1 MMETIQVQF
10 YAGVISSLIFSISNI
25 FMIRKAYKTNDLKSY
40 SPGHLALSNLGNL
53 IHWIYISSL
62 PFGPIWFL
70 HAYYTIVTALMLY
83 WYFRYKDNGVV
94 ASIIR
99 PIKVILSPIAICIC
113 GCLNEIWDQLSNSEA
128 TNSKYIEI
136 QSPTPSQAP
145 NNFTRQMNFT
155 GKYS

>member
-1 MMETIQVQF
+1 METIQVQF

-99 PIKVILSPIAICIC
+99 LSAFAAVSMRYGINSLIVRQPIVNI
-113 GCLNEIWDQLSNSEA
+113 
-128 TNSKYIEI
+128 
-136 QSPTPSQAP
+136 
-145 NNFTRQMNFT
+145 
-155 GKYS
+155 